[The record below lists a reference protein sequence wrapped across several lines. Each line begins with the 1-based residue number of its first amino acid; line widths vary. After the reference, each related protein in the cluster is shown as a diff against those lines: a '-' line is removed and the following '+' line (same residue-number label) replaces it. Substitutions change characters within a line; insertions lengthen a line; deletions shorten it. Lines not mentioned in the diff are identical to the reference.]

1 MTPRTPPQHAARSRA
16 TPRRYVPARTD
27 SHAEAPSRPQS
38 GVTVAPANLVVF
50 SAPSG
55 GIGTSTLTALVGLAL
70 SSRNV
75 TCALLD
81 ADLDGGGLD
90 VLLGIEH
97 EPGLTLQDLD
107 APLGHIEGEALN
119 REIPEWEGIRVLAH
133 TPWRGANPEWW
144 ELEAAAGALA
154 EANDVVLVDAGRG
167 SVIGHIPG
175 FATARQV
182 MVVDLSVLGMARAKS
197 HAILLDRLRGA
208 AEDATGGRAKRAGRT
223 DMTDASAE
231 PPIIVGVEPRGVAR
245 RQSASSVAVAEAVAY
260 LGEDVLGPVRCAPSL
275 CSDMLAGLGIRAV
288 PKRNRRVVDALADG
302 ILAAAGIRAP
312 SEKRRPS

>member
-1 MTPRTPPQHAARSRA
+1 MA
-16 TPRRYVPARTD
+16 
-27 SHAEAPSRPQS
+27 
-38 GVTVAPANLVVF
+38 
-50 SAPSG
+50 
-55 GIGTSTLTALVGLAL
+55 LTGLAL
-70 SSRNV
+70 SSRDV
-75 TCALLD
+75 GCALLD

-119 REIPEWEGIRVLAH
+119 RETPGWEGMRVLAH

-144 ELEAAAGALA
+144 ELEAAADALA
-154 EANDVVLVDAGRG
+154 EANDIVLVDAGRG
-167 SVIGHIPG
+167 AVIARMPR
-175 FATARQV
+175 FAVARQV

-197 HAILLDRLRGA
+197 HAMLLDRLRDA
-208 AEDATGGRAKRAGRT
+208 AETGASIRSKRVERPDA
-223 DMTDASAE
+223 TDASTE
-231 PPIIVGVEPRGVAR
+231 SPIVVGVEPRGVSR
-245 RQSASSVAVAEAVAY
+245 RQSASSVAVEEAVAY

-275 CSDMLAGLGIRAV
+275 CADMLAGLGIRAV

-312 SEKRRPS
+312 GGKRRPS